1 MKKLNEQEKQLQ
13 RWAINCLIIF
23 AILYGI
29 ALLAKFG

>member
-13 RWAINCLIIF
+13 RWAINSLIVF

-29 ALLAKFG
+29 MALMKFG

>member
-13 RWAINCLIIF
+13 RWCINALIF
-23 AILYGI
+23 FGVLYGI

>member
-13 RWAINCLIIF
+13 RWAINTLIF
-23 AILYGI
+23 FGILYGI